1 MTENKSWVLESE
13 REGMSDWQERERERG
28 LVFQDD

>member
-1 MTENKSWVLESE
+1 MTENKSEVLESE
-13 REGMSDWQERERERG
+13 REGKSEWQKRERERG